1 MPEAKC
7 HLLGKALRII
17 ITEEKKEKE
26 AKRVRNSERQVEIK
40 KRKSLVISWPFFPV
54 SIIREKN
61 QRPKEGSHSQ
71 ISDKVLFFFSA
82 IKKFTS
88 DYFFLVFP

>member
-40 KRKSLVISWPFFPV
+40 KRKSLVISWPFF
-54 SIIREKN
+54 
-61 QRPKEGSHSQ
+61 HSVNNKGEEPEAKGRFPQ
-71 ISDKVLFFFSA
+71 SDLGQGTFFF
-82 IKKFTS
+82 
-88 DYFFLVFP
+88 PP